1 MDNEVINLSTFG
13 EIINS
18 KDPGDMTFTDVISQ
32 MAGQHSEP
40 EVIEIPD
47 PEEME
52 IPVAK
57 EKAPWSDFI
66 KCSFEYMLC
75 IKMLH
80 WQTHSLGEHKATD
93 KLFSGM
99 LPIMDM
105 ITEVAMGK
113 YGRPVAQDWNI
124 PICNYESSEHL
135 QKYLKEMAHCYNT
148 NCRLLFTPEEDSE
161 ILNTLDTLI
170 ELINKT
176 RYLVTLK

>member
-1 MDNEVINLSTFG
+1 MDSKVINLSTFG
-13 EIINS
+13 EIIQP
-18 KDPGDMTFTDVISQ
+18 KETGDMTFADVISQ
-32 MAGQHSEP
+32 MGAQHSEP
-40 EVIEIPD
+40 EVIEIPE

-52 IPVAK
+52 MPDAK
-57 EKAPWSDFI
+57 QKAPWSNFI

-93 KLFSGM
+93 KLFLGM
-99 LPIMDM
+99 LPIMDL

-124 PICNYESSEHL
+124 PVCNYESCEHL
-135 QKYLKEMAHCYNT
+135 QKYLAEMAHCYNT
-148 NCRLLFTPEEDSE
+148 NCRSLFNSEEDSE